1 MSPFFNGSRYHK
13 AIMQIPTLMPVTR
26 HILFAVGYATLGIV
40 LGAGTF
46 LALAIESGPD
56 LETWHL
62 VPLDKEYRADKN
74 KTIQTLDQYRKLEN
88 ELFRELDKEVYAKGY
103 GATQTR
109 INRFNKGS
117 WVDPT
122 SYPVNWNR
130 TIELTTSKPRA
141 GYLLLHGLSDS
152 PYSLHTLAEKL
163 HSQKGWVVSLRL
175 PGHGTAPSGLLRTK
189 WTDFKAAVRI
199 AAWHLREKIGPHVPL
214 YIVGYSNGAALA
226 LEYTLAGLEGEPL
239 PMPAG
244 LVLISPA
251 VGVSS
256 LAALAPW
263 QRRLSYLPGLHNLA
277 WISIQPEFD
286 PYKYNSFTLNAAE
299 QIYYLTK
306 DIARRINRLDH
317 GEGVKNFPP
326 ILAFTSVVDSTV
338 PVDALVDTLFLRL
351 APNKHRLVAYG
362 VNREANT
369 ASLLTVNPIKSSDVL
384 LSRKLP
390 FDLVILTNANANSK
404 RLVQRIKLTDT
415 EKIRTVT
422 TNLSWP
428 EGVYSLSHVAL
439 PFAPDDP
446 IYGDVRTNVGAGA
459 SLGNIVLRG
468 EQGVLQV
475 PARQLMRLRYNPFYA
490 YQEKLILDHFSQ

>member
-1 MSPFFNGSRYHK
+1 
-13 AIMQIPTLMPVTR
+13 MQIPMLMPVTR

-46 LALAIESGPD
+46 LALVIESGPD

-62 VPLDKEYRADKN
+62 APLDKEYRADKN

-199 AAWHLREKIGPHVPL
+199 AAWHLREKID
-214 YIVGYSNGAALA
+214 
-226 LEYTLAGLEGEPL
+226 
-239 PMPAG
+239 
-244 LVLISPA
+244 
-251 VGVSS
+251 
-256 LAALAPW
+256 
-263 QRRLSYLPGLHNLA
+263 RRS
-277 WISIQPEFD
+277 
-286 PYKYNSFTLNAAE
+286 
-299 QIYYLTK
+299 
-306 DIARRINRLDH
+306 
-317 GEGVKNFPP
+317 
-326 ILAFTSVVDSTV
+326 
-338 PVDALVDTLFLRL
+338 
-351 APNKHRLVAYG
+351 
-362 VNREANT
+362 
-369 ASLLTVNPIKSSDVL
+369 
-384 LSRKLP
+384 
-390 FDLVILTNANANSK
+390 
-404 RLVQRIKLTDT
+404 
-415 EKIRTVT
+415 RTV
-422 TNLSWP
+422 LDDLPASCARGSP
-428 EGVYSLSHVAL
+428 VADDAARPTRVTL
-439 PFAPDDP
+439 P
-446 IYGDVRTNVGAGA
+446 
-459 SLGNIVLRG
+459 L
-468 EQGVLQV
+468 
-475 PARQLMRLRYNPFYA
+475 
-490 YQEKLILDHFSQ
+490 